1 MFDADSRHLEESDH
15 EDSVG
20 GRTRTKIVVGKD
32 DEVETDDSVRP
43 SSHHRRRQ
51 QRAGRWGC
59 WGSLGHQGRT
69 TSSSS
74 VTSDV
79 TDDGTV
85 GSLQAA
91 YAGLRRTLNTCFL
104 ACMEHPSAPR
114 YWIVGLAMAM
124 GIAFAVH
131 LTSSKAGDGDD
142 ANIGSSGSAVFSS
155 IDDQRR
161 NNIYN
166 LLGSISG
173 EALRDSSSDQ
183 FRAAHWITDRDE
195 MQLKAD
201 DPYLAQRYALA
212 VVYYALN
219 LDQHFADGGGG
230 GEERWLDFS
239 SECDWAGIRCNDDDF
254 VTEIHLGKSYVLVWI
269 FIYPGTFR
277 LIHFSLT
284 TAIPMMGLFLQKTVN
299 MRVKNSKTKPGLSGT
314 IPNEIS
320 VLSELHIVDL
330 RNNQIYGKVNDRFG
344 SLSNL
349 HQLLLDNNAL
359 SGTVSPAICKL
370 VDNGSLSQ
378 FTTDCVDPNPSVD
391 CSCCTNCVAVGS
403 VDIGAVVA
411 DAEPSDCLEGGGKC
425 EDGYECCSALCM
437 GDGTC
442 M

>member
-1 MFDADSRHLEESDH
+1 MFDADSRQLEESDH

-20 GRTRTKIVVGKD
+20 GRTRTKIGVGKD

-43 SSHHRRRQ
+43 SSHHRRQ
-51 QRAGRWGC
+51 QKREGRWVG

-69 TSSSS
+69 NSSNS

-114 YWIVGLAMAM
+114 YWILGLAMAM

-173 EALRDSSSDQ
+173 ETLRESSSDQ
-183 FRAAHWITDRDE
+183 FWAAHWITDRDE

-239 SECDWAGIRCNDDDF
+239 SECNWAGIRCNEDDF
-254 VTEIHLGKSYVLVWI
+254 VTEIHLGK
-269 FIYPGTFR
+269 
-277 LIHFSLT
+277 
-284 TAIPMMGLFLQKTVN
+284 
-299 MRVKNSKTKPGLSGT
+299 
-314 IPNEIS
+314 
-320 VLSELHIVDL
+320 
-330 RNNQIYGKVNDRFG
+330 
-344 SLSNL
+344 
-349 HQLLLDNNAL
+349 
-359 SGTVSPAICKL
+359 
-370 VDNGSLSQ
+370 
-378 FTTDCVDPNPSVD
+378 
-391 CSCCTNCVAVGS
+391 
-403 VDIGAVVA
+403 
-411 DAEPSDCLEGGGKC
+411 
-425 EDGYECCSALCM
+425 
-437 GDGTC
+437 
-442 M
+442 